1 MYYVYILSLKD
12 NNLYTGATSNLKR
25 RYNEHRNGKIISTR
39 NKRPLKLIHYEAHL
53 LKSDASRRE
62 KFLKTTE
69 GKRLLRQQIKNCLL
83 DLKVRPII
91 R

>member
-1 MYYVYILSLKD
+1 MFYTYILKSQK
-12 NNLYTGATSNLKR
+12 NNRLYVGSTDNLKR
-25 RYNEHRNGKIISTR
+25 RFSEHTNGKVISTQ
-39 NKRPLKLIHYEAHL
+39 NKRPVKLIHYEGDI

-69 GKRLLRQQIKNCLL
+69 GKRLLRQQIRDILL
-83 DLKVRPII
+83 LVRPII